1 MTELPATIEVNR
13 DGGNSSV
20 PEFLHVQVNEVLSND
35 EAQERYREEVEYLDD
50 SLGVLLAAIRTAV
63 PSEETIV
70 ILTSDHG
77 EELGE
82 HGSIGHVTRLYE
94 PAIRVPLIISWP
106 GRLPTGTVITEPVSH
121 IDLLPTLVDL
131 LAIQDSER
139 RSGQSLQSLWN
150 ESAGTTFTAAPILVE
165 TFRPESPVDRKALVV
180 DGFKLIETVQDA
192 SLELYD
198 LENDPAESDN
208 LVDQAPEIIAELS
221 EALLEQVAR
230 AEDNARTSE
239 EQTLTDEQMQRL
251 RSLGYVR

>member
-1 MTELPATIEVNR
+1 
-13 DGGNSSV
+13 
-20 PEFLHVQVNEVLSND
+20 
-35 EAQERYREEVEYLDD
+35 
-50 SLGVLLAAIRTAV
+50 
-63 PSEETIV
+63 
-70 ILTSDHG
+70 
-77 EELGE
+77 
-82 HGSIGHVTRLYE
+82 
-94 PAIRVPLIISWP
+94 
-106 GRLPTGTVITEPVSH
+106 
-121 IDLLPTLVDL
+121 
-131 LAIQDSER
+131 
-139 RSGQSLQSLWN
+139 
-150 ESAGTTFTAAPILVE
+150 
-165 TFRPESPVDRKALVV
+165 LVV